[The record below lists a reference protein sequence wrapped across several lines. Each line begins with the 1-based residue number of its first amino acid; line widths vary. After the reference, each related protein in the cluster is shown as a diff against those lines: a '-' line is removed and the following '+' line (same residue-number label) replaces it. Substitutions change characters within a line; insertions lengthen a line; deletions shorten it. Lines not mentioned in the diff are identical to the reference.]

1 VFNHVSREHRLARD
15 GASTWE
21 GHDELIELDHDDPQV
36 RDLVVEVMTHWL
48 ARGAAGWRLDVAY
61 AVPADFWRAV
71 LSRVRAEYPDAIFIG
86 EVIHGDYPAFAAA
99 ATLDSVTQY
108 ELWKAIWSSLNDR
121 NLWELAWALERH
133 DEFSRSLLM
142 QTFVGNHDVDRIA
155 STVGDNGAVIAHAIL
170 MTVPGMPSVYY
181 GDEQAFRGQKGT
193 GFAADDPVRP
203 PLPDGPRTLAAEGG
217 WMYDVVCRLI
227 ALRREH
233 EWLTRARV
241 EVLAKTNT
249 TISWVCRADAHVAHV
264 DIDLDTAPEVQIR
277 VDGRAVCC
285 VELEKGPA

>member
-1 VFNHVSREHRLARD
+1 
-15 GASTWE
+15 
-21 GHDELIELDHDDPQV
+21 
-36 RDLVVEVMTHWL
+36 
-48 ARGAAGWRLDVAY
+48 
-61 AVPADFWRAV
+61 
-71 LSRVRAEYPDAIFIG
+71 
-86 EVIHGDYPAFAAA
+86 
-99 ATLDSVTQY
+99 
-108 ELWKAIWSSLNDR
+108 LWKAIWSSLNDR

-203 PLPDGPRTLAAEGG
+203 PLPDGPHTLAAEGG
-217 WMYDVVCRLI
+217 WMYDVLCRLI